1 MRKIIS
7 ILIVFIVVLNT
18 ASGQDVHF
26 SQFFAAPLLVN
37 PANTGNFNG
46 SVRLG
51 LNYRD
56 QWSSVTV
63 PYQTFSTYGDV
74 AIQPKK
80 SVNRLGLGLVAF
92 NDQAGDG
99 ALTTNKIYFSG
110 AYHIGYT
117 EKDAW
122 RLAIGLTGGLVQK
135 SVDLNKLTFDSQWN
149 DFEFDPALLNNEPV
163 STEVLDYVDL
173 GVGALL
179 TVIPYEG
186 ERYTL
191 GFSAWHINEP
201 EETFFNNTNTV
212 GVKYTLTAGGFFA
225 TSGIASFQPQI
236 YISTQKNSLEMVAGT
251 NVSIPIN
258 EEENMYTSIFVG
270 GWYRYNDAI
279 WMVGGAQ
286 INHLTV
292 SASYD
297 LNISKLRTASS
308 AMGGFEIA
316 LAYVFNNR
324 DKKDPLKC
332 PAYE

>member
-1 MRKIIS
+1 M
-7 ILIVFIVVLNT
+7 
-18 ASGQDVHF
+18 
-26 SQFFAAPLLVN
+26 
-37 PANTGNFNG
+37 
-46 SVRLG
+46 
-51 LNYRD
+51 
-56 QWSSVTV
+56 
-63 PYQTFSTYGDV
+63 
-74 AIQPKK
+74 
-80 SVNRLGLGLVAF
+80 
-92 NDQAGDG
+92 
-99 ALTTNKIYFSG
+99 
-110 AYHIGYT
+110 
-117 EKDAW
+117 
-122 RLAIGLTGGLVQK
+122 
-135 SVDLNKLTFDSQWN
+135 
-149 DFEFDPALLNNEPV
+149 
-163 STEVLDYVDL
+163 LDYVDL

-251 NVSIPIN
+251 NVSIPVN